1 MNDMDLA
8 QAERTD
14 LGDLLGTLDAGQW
27 DAPSLCEGW
36 RVRDVVAH
44 VISYDSLDAL
54 GLVRRFAKG
63 RLVKANQL
71 GVDEMRGLSTAEPLE
86 TFRAHIRPRGLTA
99 GFGGRIGLVDGMIH
113 HQDIR
118 RSLGL
123 PRQVPAQRLQR
134 VLKTT
139 PTNPRLAPW
148 SWIRGL
154 RLVATDLDWSH
165 GKGPVVSGTGEA
177 LLMAMA
183 GRPVVVSELSG
194 DGAPALAA
202 RPLNAT
208 RGAGALLPL

>member
-14 LGDLLGTLDAGQW
+14 LADLLGTLDAGQW

-63 RLVKANQL
+63 RLVKANQI
-71 GVDEMRGLSTAEPLE
+71 GVDEMRGLSTAELLE
-86 TFRAHIRPRGLTA
+86 TFRAHFRPRGLTA

-134 VLKTT
+134 VLETT

-148 SWIRGL
+148 RWIRGL

-194 DGAPALAA
+194 EGTPALAA
-202 RPLNAT
+202 RL
-208 RGAGALLPL
+208 AGRPAR

>member
-14 LGDLLGTLDAGQW
+14 LADFLGTLDAGQW
-27 DAPSLCEGW
+27 EAPSLCEGW

-44 VISYDSLDAL
+44 VISYDSLDTL

-63 RLVKANQL
+63 RLVKANQV
-71 GVDEMRGLSTAEPLE
+71 GVDEMRGLSTAELLE
-86 TFRAHIRPRGLTA
+86 TFRAHTRPRGLAA
-99 GFGGRIGLVDGMIH
+99 GIGGRIGLVDGMIH

-123 PRQVPAQRLQR
+123 PREIPAQRLHR
-134 VLKTT
+134 VLETT
-139 PTNPRLAPW
+139 PGNPRLAPW
-148 SWIRGL
+148 RWIRGL
-154 RLVATDLDWSH
+154 RLAATDLDWSH
-165 GKGPVVSGTGEA
+165 GKGPLVSGTGEA

-194 DGAPALAA
+194 EGAPALAA
-202 RPLNAT
+202 RLTGRSA
-208 RGAGALLPL
+208 R